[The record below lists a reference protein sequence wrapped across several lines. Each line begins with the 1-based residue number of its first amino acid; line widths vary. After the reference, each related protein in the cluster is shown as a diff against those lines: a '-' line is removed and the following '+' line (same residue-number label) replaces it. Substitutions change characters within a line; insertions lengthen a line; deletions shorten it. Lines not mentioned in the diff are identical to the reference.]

1 MTFNAEALAG
11 KSKQAQIVK
20 AFQVKELEVSGGLT
34 WIPTLEKII
43 CV

>member
-20 AFQVKELEVSGGLT
+20 AFKFRELGSFW
-34 WIPTLEKII
+34 WINLDTSIRKN
-43 CV
+43 